1 MTDLRGVTIEQIE
14 TYIAV
19 LETGSLTRA
28 AERLH
33 VGKAAVTK
41 TIQRLEAAVG
51 ASLIV
56 RNTRRIGVTEAGQAF
71 LETSRKI
78 VALLGDTVAAAR
90 PAEAGLRGTLRVAA
104 SIEYGGMV
112 LVPVLAELRRSH
124 PALRIEMLSD
134 DRNVDLV
141 EAGIDVAIRLGELP
155 DSSQRA
161 TRLDRS
167 CKWLMASPDFLR
179 EHPLPV
185 EIDGV
190 VGLPYIGLSI
200 VAQPLRCRLENA
212 AGEARELQFQ
222 DVMLANSVHG
232 CRLSAVA
239 GAGIALLPDF
249 TVGADVA
256 AGRLQRIFPEWASPQ
271 VPIHAVMPPG
281 RYASANVRALVELLR
296 ARGPAA

>member
-1 MTDLRGVTIEQIE
+1 MNDLRGVTIEQIE

-51 ASLIV
+51 ASLVV
-56 RNTRRIGVTEAGQAF
+56 RTTRRIGVTEAGQAF

-90 PAEAGLRGTLRVAA
+90 PAADGLRGTLRVAA

-112 LVPVLAELRRSH
+112 LVPVLAQLRRTH
-124 PALRIEMLSD
+124 PGLRIEMLTD

-141 EAGIDVAIRLGELP
+141 EAGVDVAIRLGELP
-155 DSSQRA
+155 DSSHRA

-167 CKWLMASPDFLR
+167 RKWLMASPDFLR
-179 EHPLPV
+179 GRTLPEAV
-185 EIDGV
+185 E
-190 VGLPYIGLSI
+190 GLAELPFIGLSI

-212 AGEARELQFQ
+212 AGEARELQFR
-222 DVMLANSVHG
+222 DAMLANSVHG

-239 GAGIALLPDF
+239 GAGIAVLPDF
-249 TVGADVA
+249 TVGADLA
-256 AGRLQRIFPEWASPQ
+256 AGRLERIFPEWATPA
-271 VPIHAVMPPG
+271 VPIHALVPPG
-281 RYASANVRALVELLR
+281 RYASANVRALVEALR